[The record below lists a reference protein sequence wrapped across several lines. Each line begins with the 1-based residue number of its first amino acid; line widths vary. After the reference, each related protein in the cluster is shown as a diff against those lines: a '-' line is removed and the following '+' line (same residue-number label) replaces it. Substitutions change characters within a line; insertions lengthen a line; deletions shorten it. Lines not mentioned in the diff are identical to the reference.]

1 MSTKWRYRNPIRVA
15 FQLLILALI
24 GYVAVRP
31 LFGGGYVADFEKYC
45 PFGGLSSLASKWN
58 MGTMSCTMNEIQ
70 VLLGV
75 GLLVG
80 VVLVGKLFCSYLCPI
95 GSITEWLGLLGQK
108 WKIRRE
114 MPDKVD
120 RPLRLLKY
128 ALLFVTIYFTMTS
141 SELFCKEYDPYF
153 AVATLF
159 KNSDIVLL
167 YAVTATILAVVG
179 AIVFRLFWCKYLCPL
194 GALSNIFLN
203 IIPVAVLILLYVAA
217 NLLGAEL
224 GLVWLLAGLVVIG
237 ALTEVTWLSSF
248 FLPIA
253 KITRLA
259 GECTDCGIC
268 DQKCPQG
275 IQISKYETVTHTDCN
290 LCTDCVYACPL
301 KNALT
306 ISKKNKVS
314 VKYLAPVATVLL
326 VALSLGASRNFEF
339 TTVEERW
346 GGFDSVSTMRTFEM
360 SGLKNVKCYGS
371 AMSVKQKLA
380 TVHGIYGLD
389 AYASSHTVRVYFNP
403 SEISEAG
410 VRSSLF
416 TPTKMKVR
424 ELKPKQV
431 DSLAVM
437 EVGINK
443 MFDLIDYN
451 NLVYAL
457 RQDPA
462 VYGFETRYG
471 EPVMATIF
479 YDPAKTDRAKI
490 RERIEADE
498 ITVKKPAGE
507 EKLTLQFSCE
517 GEGVD
522 QGYLDI
528 PSYRKRIFRPYDREF
543 NGYENYTP
551 SQLSVWV
558 FDMPEADAAPL
569 RRYLGSLSSHLSADS
584 GVVRLS
590 TRYVDVPTGL
600 VFFDPQKTDAG
611 KISAALTNP
620 TMTVFRT
627 ETTTESF
634 DNPFHLPAAG
644 KVMRG
649 EEIEGG
655 GAEDTPA
662 E

>member
-1 MSTKWRYRNPIRVA
+1 MSKKWQYRNPIRVG
-15 FQLLILALI
+15 FQLLILGLL
-24 GYVAVRP
+24 GYVALRP
-31 LFGGGYVADFEKYC
+31 LFGGGYVADFEAYC
-45 PFGGLSSLASKWN
+45 PFGGLSSIASKLN
-58 MGTMSCTMNEIQ
+58 IDTMSCTMNEVQ

-80 VVLVGKLFCSYLCPI
+80 VVVIGKLFCSYLCPI

-114 MPDKVD
+114 MPATID

-128 ALLFVTIYFTMTS
+128 ALLFVTIYFTMTT

-153 AVATLF
+153 AVANLF
-159 KNSDIVLL
+159 QNTDIVLL
-167 YAVTATILAVVG
+167 YAVPATILAILG

-203 IIPVAVLILLYVAA
+203 VIPSAVLIAGFVAA
-217 NLLGAEL
+217 NLLGVHI
-224 GLVWLLAGLVVIG
+224 GLVWLLGGLVAVG
-237 ALTEVTWLSSF
+237 ALTEVVKLRSYV
-248 FLPIA
+248 LPFP

-275 IQISKYETVTHTDCN
+275 IQVSRYETVTHSDCN

-306 ISKKNKVS
+306 ISKKKKNS
-314 VKYLAPVATVLL
+314 MKYLAPVATVVL
-326 VALSLGASRNFEF
+326 VAVSLGASNYFEL
-339 TTVEERW
+339 TTIAERW
-346 GGFDSVSTMRTFEM
+346 GGFDSLSSVRTFQM

-371 AMSVKQKLA
+371 SMSVKQKLE

-389 AYASSHTVRVYFNP
+389 AYASSHTVRVYYNP

-416 TPTKMKVR
+416 TPTKLKVR
-424 ELKPKQV
+424 EVKPQQV
-431 DSLAVM
+431 DSLAVV
-437 EVGINK
+437 EVGIYK
-443 MFDLIDYN
+443 MFDLIDFN

-457 RQDPA
+457 RQDPG

-471 EPVMATIF
+471 EPVMTTIF
-479 YDPAKTDRAKI
+479 YDPAKTGKAGI
-490 RERIEADE
+490 RSRIEADE
-498 ITVKKPAGE
+498 ITVKKPTGE
-507 EKLTLQFSCE
+507 EKLSLQFSCD
-517 GEGVD
+517 GDGVD
-522 QGYLDI
+522 QGFLSLA
-528 PSYRKRIFRPYDREF
+528 SYRKRIFRPYDREF
-543 NGYENYTP
+543 NGYEQYAP
-551 SQLSVWV
+551 AQLSVWV
-558 FDMPEADAAPL
+558 FSMPEAEAAPL
-569 RRYLGSLSSHLSADS
+569 RRYFGSLSSHLSADS

-590 TRYVDVPTGL
+590 TRYLDVPSGL
-600 VFFDPQKTDAG
+600 VFYDPLKTNAE

-634 DNPFHLPAAG
+634 ENPFHLPATG

-649 EEIEGG
+649 DEVVQTDGSTKEEE
-655 GAEDTPA
+655 
-662 E
+662 

>member
-1 MSTKWRYRNPIRVA
+1 MSTKWRYRHPIRVA

-58 MGTMSCTMNEIQ
+58 IGTMSCTMNEIQ

-153 AVATLF
+153 AVANLF

-167 YAVTATILAVVG
+167 YAVTATILAVAG

-203 IIPVAVLILLYVAA
+203 VIPAAIIILVYVAA

-237 ALTEVTWLSSF
+237 ALTEITWLRSF
-248 FLPIA
+248 FLPVS

-301 KNALT
+301 KNVLT
-306 ISKKNKVS
+306 ISKKNKN
-314 VKYLAPVATVLL
+314 L
-326 VALSLGASRNFEF
+326 R
-339 TTVEERW
+339 
-346 GGFDSVSTMRTFEM
+346 
-360 SGLKNVKCYGS
+360 
-371 AMSVKQKLA
+371 
-380 TVHGIYGLD
+380 
-389 AYASSHTVRVYFNP
+389 
-403 SEISEAG
+403 EISCAG
-410 VRSSLF
+410 G
-416 TPTKMKVR
+416 
-424 ELKPKQV
+424 
-431 DSLAVM
+431 DC
-437 EVGINK
+437 
-443 MFDLIDYN
+443 
-451 NLVYAL
+451 
-457 RQDPA
+457 PA
-462 VYGFETRYG
+462 CGL
-471 EPVMATIF
+471 EPRRF
-479 YDPAKTDRAKI
+479 P
-490 RERIEADE
+490 
-498 ITVKKPAGE
+498 
-507 EKLTLQFSCE
+507 
-517 GEGVD
+517 
-522 QGYLDI
+522 
-528 PSYRKRIFRPYDREF
+528 EF
-543 NGYENYTP
+543 
-551 SQLSVWV
+551 
-558 FDMPEADAAPL
+558 
-569 RRYLGSLSSHLSADS
+569 
-584 GVVRLS
+584 
-590 TRYVDVPTGL
+590 
-600 VFFDPQKTDAG
+600 
-611 KISAALTNP
+611 
-620 TMTVFRT
+620 
-627 ETTTESF
+627 
-634 DNPFHLPAAG
+634 
-644 KVMRG
+644 
-649 EEIEGG
+649 
-655 GAEDTPA
+655 
-662 E
+662 

>member
-1 MSTKWRYRNPIRVA
+1 M
-15 FQLLILALI
+15 
-24 GYVAVRP
+24 
-31 LFGGGYVADFEKYC
+31 
-45 PFGGLSSLASKWN
+45 
-58 MGTMSCTMNEIQ
+58 
-70 VLLGV
+70 
-75 GLLVG
+75 
-80 VVLVGKLFCSYLCPI
+80 
-95 GSITEWLGLLGQK
+95 
-108 WKIRRE
+108 
-114 MPDKVD
+114 
-120 RPLRLLKY
+120 
-128 ALLFVTIYFTMTS
+128 
-141 SELFCKEYDPYF
+141 
-153 AVATLF
+153 
-159 KNSDIVLL
+159 
-167 YAVTATILAVVG
+167 
-179 AIVFRLFWCKYLCPL
+179 
-194 GALSNIFLN
+194 
-203 IIPVAVLILLYVAA
+203 
-217 NLLGAEL
+217 
-224 GLVWLLAGLVVIG
+224 
-237 ALTEVTWLSSF
+237 
-248 FLPIA
+248 
-253 KITRLA
+253 
-259 GECTDCGIC
+259 
-268 DQKCPQG
+268 
-275 IQISKYETVTHTDCN
+275 
-290 LCTDCVYACPL
+290 
-301 KNALT
+301 
-306 ISKKNKVS
+306 
-314 VKYLAPVATVLL
+314 ATVLL

-339 TTVEERW
+339 TTIEERW

-371 AMSVKQKLA
+371 AMSVKQKLV

-403 SEISEAG
+403 SEINEAG

-443 MFDLIDYN
+443 MFDVIDFN

-498 ITVKKPAGE
+498 ITVKKPTGE

-543 NGYENYTP
+543 NGYEHYTP

-569 RRYLGSLSSHLSADS
+569 RRYLGSLSSHL
-584 GVVRLS
+584 
-590 TRYVDVPTGL
+590 
-600 VFFDPQKTDAG
+600 FC
-611 KISAALTNP
+611 
-620 TMTVFRT
+620 
-627 ETTTESF
+627 
-634 DNPFHLPAAG
+634 
-644 KVMRG
+644 
-649 EEIEGG
+649 
-655 GAEDTPA
+655 
-662 E
+662 

>member
-1 MSTKWRYRNPIRVA
+1 MSTKWRYRNPIRIG
-15 FQLLILALI
+15 FQLLILALL
-24 GYVAVRP
+24 GYVAIRP

-45 PFGGLSSLASKWN
+45 PFGGLSSIASKLN
-58 MGTMSCTMNEIQ
+58 IDTMSCTMNEVQ

-80 VVLVGKLFCSYLCPI
+80 VIVIGKLFCSYLCPI

-114 MPDKVD
+114 MPAKVD

-128 ALLFVTIYFTMTS
+128 VLLFLTIYFTMTT

-153 AVATLF
+153 AVANLF
-159 KNSDIVLL
+159 QNSDIVLL
-167 YAVTATILAVVG
+167 YAIAATVLAVAG

-203 IIPVAVLILLYVAA
+203 VIPAAVLIVLYVVV
-217 NLLGAEL
+217 NLLGAGIE
-224 GLVWLLAGLVVIG
+224 LVWLLAGLVIIG
-237 ALTEVTWLSSF
+237 AFTEVVKLRSYA
-248 FLPIA
+248 LPIP

-275 IQISKYETVTHTDCN
+275 IQVSRYETVTHTDCN
-290 LCTDCVYACPL
+290 LCMDCVYACPL

-306 ISKKNKVS
+306 ISKKKKANI
-314 VKYLAPVATVLL
+314 KYLAPVATVVL
-326 VALSLGASRNFEF
+326 VALSLGASRYFEL
-339 TTVEERW
+339 TTIQERW
-346 GGFDSVSTMRTFEM
+346 GGFDSLSAVRTFQM

-389 AYASSHTVRVYFNP
+389 AWASSHTVRVYYNP
-403 SEISEAG
+403 SEINEAG
-410 VRSSLF
+410 VRSALF

-424 ELKPKQV
+424 EMKQPL

-443 MFDLIDYN
+443 LFDLIDFN

-471 EPVMATIF
+471 EPVMTTIF
-479 YDPAKTDRAKI
+479 YDPAKTGRAAI

-498 ITVKKPAGE
+498 ITVKKPTGE
-507 EKLTLQFSCE
+507 EKLSLQFSCE
-517 GEGVD
+517 DEGVD
-522 QGYLDI
+522 QGFLDLA
-528 PSYRKRIFRPYDREF
+528 SYKRRIFRPYDREF
-543 NGYENYTP
+543 NGYEQYRP
-551 SQLSVWV
+551 AQLNVWV
-558 FDMPEADAAPL
+558 FSMPEADAAPL

-590 TRYVDVPTGL
+590 TRYLDGPSGL
-600 VFFDPQKTDAG
+600 VFFDPLKTDAQ

-620 TMTVFRT
+620 VMTVFRT
-627 ETTTESF
+627 ETKTESF
-634 DNPFHLPAAG
+634 DNPFHLPAEG
-644 KVMRG
+644 QIMRG
-649 EEIEGG
+649 DEVEQEGG
-655 GAEDTPA
+655 DPE
-662 E
+662 EQE